1 MSTNYNKT
9 LINASTKPSV
19 SPLLVLFLGI
29 FAVST
34 SSVFIRLAQK
44 EATSLEVAAYRLS
57 IASLILIPFVWR
69 QRAELMRMGWGQWRL
84 VLLSGTFLAV
94 HFATW
99 ISSLAY
105 TSVAS
110 SVVLVS
116 TTPLWVAL
124 LSLIFLRER
133 LNSRLWI
140 GLIIALSGGIVVGL
154 GESCAWVGSGLT
166 CPDLSSFYAG
176 KAFLGD
182 FLALAGAVLA
192 AGYMIVGRK
201 LRPHLSLTVYIGTVY
216 PVAALVLDGMA
227 LFSGARLGGF
237 SLVTM
242 ACFVGL
248 AVIPQLLGHTSYNY
262 ALGYL
267 PAAYVSISTLA
278 EPIGATLLAV
288 LVLREAPGLLE
299 LVGGVI
305 ILAGIGI
312 TSWHRS

>member
-1 MSTNYNKT
+1 MSTNYNET
-9 LINASTKPSV
+9 LKNASITPPV

-34 SSVFIRLAQK
+34 SSVFIRIAQK
-44 EATSLEVAAYRLS
+44 EASSLEVAAYRLT
-57 IASLILIPFVWR
+57 IASLILIPFVW
-69 QRAELMRMGWGQWRL
+69 QRRGELSRLGWSQWRL
-84 VLLSGTFLAV
+84 ILLSGFFLAV

-110 SVVLVS
+110 SVVLVT

-124 LSLIFLRER
+124 LSLFFLRER
-133 LNSRLWI
+133 LNSLTWI
-140 GLIIALSGGIVVGL
+140 GLGIALSGGIVVGL
-154 GESCAWVGSGLT
+154 SESCAWGAGGLS
-166 CPDLSSFYAG
+166 CLDLRSFYAG
-176 KAFLGD
+176 KTFLGNL
-182 FLALAGAVLA
+182 LALVGAIMA

-201 LRPHLSLTVYIGTVY
+201 LRPNLSLTAYIGTVY
-216 PVAALVLDGMA
+216 PVAAVILDGMA
-227 LFSGARLGGF
+227 LFSGGRLGGF
-237 SLVTM
+237 SLITM

-248 AVIPQLLGHTSYNY
+248 AVIPQLLGHTAYNY

-278 EPIGATLLAV
+278 EPIGATLLAIMF
-288 LVLREAPGLLE
+288 LQEAPGLLE
-299 LVGGVI
+299 LAGGMI

-312 TSWHRS
+312 ASWNRS